1 MKNSLPREFFQS
13 YFAIFVLIITV
24 HLKEREPEH
33 KETPLELILGWQL
46 KKSFYLLIQKSSLQS
61 HIPFNIK

>member
-1 MKNSLPREFFQS
+1 MKNSLPRELFQS

-33 KETPLELILGWQL
+33 KETPLELILGL
-46 KKSFYLLIQKSSLQS
+46 AIKKKLLPPDPKEQFAIS
-61 HIPFNIK
+61 HPL

>member
-13 YFAIFVLIITV
+13 YFAIFVLIIAV

-33 KETPLELILGWQL
+33 KETALELEIG
-46 KKSFYLLIQKSSLQS
+46 
-61 HIPFNIK
+61 N